1 MKIIHFRDCNLFQI
15 TNWETWK
22 ELCEQN
28 DVDPYKFVDFGIDMG
43 GGRSMD
49 YEYIGDVPEKEK

>member
-1 MKIIHFRDCNLFQI
+1 MKITCI

-43 GGRSMD
+43 GGNSIS
-49 YEYIGDVPEKEK
+49 YEFIGDIPEKENNE